1 MKKSQLIVEAL
12 TMLRLVE
19 ALLLK
24 KPEGK
29 NLDAGFSVKLMTN
42 RWHCNADS
50 PACHGSRNLDQKKTL
65 D

>member
-42 RWHCNADS
+42 R
-50 PACHGSRNLDQKKTL
+50 
-65 D
+65 